1 MLLSPD
7 FGLLFWMM
15 LSFSIVFFIL
25 AKFGFPVITKSV
37 AERASYIHDSL
48 EAAKKANEK
57 VVSIKQECDELVAS
71 ARAEQVKILREAA
84 DTRDRII
91 SEARNQAKTEGMKEL
106 QVFKQQLQSEK
117 EQAMRDLRL
126 QMAELSVGVAEKIL
140 RSSLGSEKAQLDLIG
155 RLVDEA
161 LVSKS

>member
-7 FGLLFWMM
+7 FGLFFWM
-15 LSFSIVFFIL
+15 LLFFCIVFFIL
-25 AKFGFPVITKSV
+25 AKFGFPVILKSV
-37 AERASYIHDSL
+37 NERASYISDSL
-48 EAAKKANEK
+48 EAAKVANEK
-57 VVSIKQECDELVAS
+57 VVSIKQECDDLVAS

-84 DTRDRII
+84 ETRDRII
-91 SEARNQAKTEGMKEL
+91 AEARNQAKVEGTKEL
-106 QVFKQQLQSEK
+106 QAFKAQLQTEK

-126 QMAELSVGVAEKIL
+126 QMVELSVDVAEKVL
-140 RSSLGSEKAQLDLIG
+140 RNTLSKEKAQLDLVE

>member
-7 FGLLFWMM
+7 FGLLFWML
-15 LSFSIVFFIL
+15 LSFCIVFFIL

-37 AERASYIHDSL
+37 KERADFIDESL

-57 VVSIKQECDELVAS
+57 VVSITQECEELVAS

-84 DTRDRII
+84 ETRDRIVN
-91 SEARNQAKTEGMKEL
+91 EARNQAKTEGAKEL
-106 QVFKQQLQSEK
+106 QTFREQLTTEKQQAIRE
-117 EQAMRDLRL
+117 LRL
-126 QMAELSVGVAEKIL
+126 EVANLSVDIAEKIL
-140 RSSLGSEKAQLDLIG
+140 RNQLGDEKSQLEMIN

-161 LVSKS
+161 MISKS